1 MPMSDFTLPK
11 IDSYAAKRVL
21 AQRIM
26 NNVVQSLIWRD
37 GLGITEKFS
46 DNVMA
51 AQVRIIRQKM
61 PVQKS
66 RTLGENTS
74 ASVNDGHFNS
84 LDAEQPITQEYDLPL
99 IEMFDRNVDVSDVLD
114 EMIQIGTLNITV
126 QTLEQQLARL
136 INAYTLAVKVA
147 SALNYDYN
155 STGDELIEW
164 TEASEELV
172 DKLAEAHQ
180 RLDEGS
186 ATHGID
192 TFPQEN
198 RIAVFRTKGKYGL
211 LTAGNSV
218 YNVGASRAVELLE
231 IGSAGKLE
239 KAPETNVTGY
249 FGELYNTP
257 LHMAS
262 NIIWTLAE
270 EYLDLTAG
278 DLDDVVGIVSA
289 SQATGRGVAFQ
300 NSVKIIDNPRGQG
313 YRLQPKT
320 RWGVKNWIP
329 EGERLIVLS
338 TFTNPVVSEAT
349 ELEVV
354 GPDTEE

>member
-164 TEASEELV
+164 DEASEELV

-349 ELEVV
+349 ELEAV